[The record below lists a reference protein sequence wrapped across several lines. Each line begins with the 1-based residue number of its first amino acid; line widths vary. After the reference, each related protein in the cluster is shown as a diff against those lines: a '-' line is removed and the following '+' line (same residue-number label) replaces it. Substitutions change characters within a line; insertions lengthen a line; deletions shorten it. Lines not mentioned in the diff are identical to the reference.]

1 MPTTVLNN
9 VRVFDGSG
17 LSTPTTVTIEGS
29 VVGAVGAGV
38 PEGAETVEGAGA
50 ALLPGLFDAHVHM
63 NAPEDLTD
71 LIAHGVTTGLD
82 MACFPAERMD
92 SFRGRVPDIRSAGT
106 PAIGPGGP
114 HSKMPGMPDEALL
127 TSHGQADGFVA
138 RRVADGVDYV
148 KVVIDGDLL
157 DQATIDAVVSAGKAH
172 GKLTVAH
179 ASSVDAFHRA
189 VRAGADVITHAPR
202 DGVLDG
208 ATVAHMVRQRQVA
221 VPTLAMMEA
230 VSGAFGL
237 PDGYRNARESVA
249 ALYAAGVPILAGTD
263 CFSGPGPLRDTVRHG
278 SGLHHEL
285 RLLVEA
291 GLTEADALRAATS
304 LPAHH
309 FSLSDRGAVRP
320 GLRAD
325 LVLVDGDPLAD
336 ITATSR
342 ILGVW
347 ANGVRQAH
355 ASA

>member
-17 LSTPTTVTIEGS
+17 LSTPTTVTIEDA
-29 VVGAVGAGV
+29 VLGAVGGSA
-38 PEGAETVEGAGA
+38 PDGAETVDGAGA
-50 ALLPGLFDAHVHM
+50 VLLPGLFDAHVHM
-63 NAPEDLTD
+63 NSQEDLTE
-71 LIAHGVTTGLD
+71 LVAHGVTTGLD
-82 MACFPAERMD
+82 MACFPVERMH

-127 TSHGQADGFVA
+127 TGPGQAEDFVA

-157 DQATIDAVVSAGKAH
+157 DQATVDAVVAAGKAH

-179 ASSVDAFHRA
+179 ASSIDAFHRA

-202 DGVLDG
+202 DGVLDDT
-208 ATVAHMVRQRQVA
+208 TVAQMVSQRQVA

-230 VSGAFGL
+230 VSDAFGI
-237 PDGYRNARESVA
+237 PDGYRSARESVA
-249 ALYAAGVPILAGTD
+249 AMYAAGVPILAGTD
-263 CFSGPGPLRDTVRHG
+263 CFSGPGPLRDPVRHG
-278 SGLHHEL
+278 SGLHREL
-285 RLLVEA
+285 RLLVDA
-291 GLTEADALRAATS
+291 GLTGADALRAATS

-309 FSLSDRGAVRP
+309 FSLPDRGAVRP

-347 ANGVRQAH
+347 ANGIRQAH
-355 ASA
+355 AAV